1 MNTSPKAKTVGFISA
16 AAFAA
21 LAVIIGAGGLD
32 GADRALITSLRTPGA
47 LADPIGPGWLEEAAR
62 DVTALGGTPI
72 LVLLTL
78 AVALQLW
85 INGRARRALFAVI
98 AVGGA
103 QALSETLK
111 AFFAR
116 PRPDVVPHE
125 VAVYSAS
132 FPSGHAMLATAAY
145 FTLAFIL
152 AAEIDRKRN
161 RTGLYASAAVLAF
174 LIGVSRVYLGVHW
187 PSDVLA
193 GWFAGLAWAVLA
205 ASLYRR
211 FFAESTRD

>member
-1 MNTSPKAKTVGFISA
+1 MSTAPKAKTVGFISA

-21 LAVIIGAGGLD
+21 LAMIIGSGGLSD
-32 GADRALITSLRTPGA
+32 LDRALITSLRTPTD
-47 LADPIGPGWLEEAAR
+47 LSDPVGPAWLEEASR

-72 LVLLTL
+72 LALLTL

-85 INGRARRALFAVI
+85 INGHARRALFALVAI
-98 AVGGA
+98 GGA
-103 QALSETLK
+103 QILSETLK
-111 AFFAR
+111 VFFAR
-116 PRPDVVPHE
+116 PRPDIVPHE

-145 FTLAFIL
+145 FLLAFVL
-152 AAEIDRKRN
+152 AAEISRTRN

-174 LIGVSRVYLGVHW
+174 LIGASRVYLGVHW

-193 GWFAGLAWAVLA
+193 GWFAGLAWAVGA

-211 FFAESTRD
+211 FFPESRRD

>member
-1 MNTSPKAKTVGFISA
+1 MSTVSKAKAVGWISA
-16 AAFAA
+16 AGFAV
-21 LAVIIGAGGLD
+21 LAVIIGAGGLASFD
-32 GADRALITSLRTPGA
+32 HALLQVLRVPGA
-47 LADPIGPGWLEEAAR
+47 PSDPIGPAWLEEAAR
-62 DVTALGGTPI
+62 DITALGGTPV

-85 INGRARRALFAVI
+85 INGHARRALFAIV

-103 QALSETLK
+103 QILSEALK
-111 AFFAR
+111 ALIGR
-116 PRPDVVPHE
+116 PRPDIVPHE

-152 AAEIDRKRN
+152 AAEISRTRN

-174 LIGVSRVYLGVHW
+174 LIGASRVYLGVHW

-193 GWFAGLAWAVLA
+193 GWCAGLAWAVTCA
-205 ASLYRR
+205 TLYRR

>member
-1 MNTSPKAKTVGFISA
+1 MSTPPKARTVGFISA
-16 AAFAA
+16 AAFAI
-21 LAVIIGAGGLD
+21 LAIIIGSGGLS
-32 GADRALITSLRTPGA
+32 GFDRALITSLRAPA
-47 LADPIGPGWLEEAAR
+47 DPSDPIGPAWLEEASR
-62 DVTALGGTPI
+62 DITALGGTPI

-85 INGRARRALFAVI
+85 INGHARRALFAVI

-116 PRPDVVPHE
+116 PRPDIVPHE

-152 AAEIDRKRN
+152 AAEIDRQRN

-193 GWFAGLAWAVLA
+193 GWCAGLAWAVAA

-211 FFAESTRD
+211 FFAESSRD